1 MENSE
6 TKTEPTITSPDLAEL
21 GELCGCTEKQIKFA
35 EGMLQGMS
43 QTEAAFHAGYAGAR
57 DLVQLRSAGSS
68 TARSKPVQA
77 LLALAESRGLGV
89 PNAPGDKDELKR
101 ILWSHARSKDKAHSI
116 KASTELMRLEAE
128 ERAAKEPI
136 NDPYETLAEIAEIM
150 PALAVALGSQLHHK
164 KFELTDEQQKRYEEY
179 RRGVAL
185 EYIAEQRARAAAD
198 GRDKSTNEEVN
209 Q

>member
-1 MENSE
+1 
-6 TKTEPTITSPDLAEL
+6 TTQTQITPDLAEL

-57 DLVQLRSAGSS
+57 DSVQLRSAGSS

-89 PNAPGDKDELKR
+89 PNAPGDMDELRR

-116 KASTELMRLEAE
+116 KASVELQRLERE
-128 ERAAKEPI
+128 EREAKANDRRGPI
-136 NDPYETLAEIAEIM
+136 ECLSEIADIM
-150 PALAVALGSQLHHK
+150 PAYAVVLATQNEIQGFRLSEK
-164 KFELTDEQQKRYEEY
+164 QQQVYDDF
-179 RRGVAL
+179 RRKVAL
-185 EYIAEQRARAAAD
+185 EYI
-198 GRDKSTNEEVN
+198 
-209 Q
+209 